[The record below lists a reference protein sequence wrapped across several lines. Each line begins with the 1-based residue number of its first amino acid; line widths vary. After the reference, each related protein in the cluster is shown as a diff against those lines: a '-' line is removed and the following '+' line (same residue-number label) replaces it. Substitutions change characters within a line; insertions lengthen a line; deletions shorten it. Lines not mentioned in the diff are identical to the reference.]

1 MKVLIMSKF
10 LKRVI
15 ILKSVDGGGQSC
27 ILKIESGLSGFSL
40 FLKCDEKFFNENYK
54 LAISDG
60 NDFSLQPVLSDQFC
74 SLDLSDQIIA
84 GIFKKDE
91 LIFFGASSPY
101 IDRKTLIDKKKDYE
115 DFIFESE
122 KNLENIYDD
131 DKIAT
136 ENYYDNRLID
146 KDLDDEEQTY
156 RNDETSPKDLSTQKE
171 RVQSE
176 KTFYDET
183 GFNAIKSQDDFYELQ
198 AKSRLSEL
206 FSVCEEV
213 ECLKSVI
220 PNSRF
225 VKVNYTNSSFYIVGI
240 IEENDKPKYIC
251 YGVSGVYGY
260 PPKSLSDFCHF
271 VPKSLFDLS
280 RDGYYMIFQSAKTGE
295 KITPSIDVF
304 GF

>member
-1 MKVLIMSKF
+1 MSKF

-15 ILKSVDGGGQSC
+15 ILKSTLFDGQTC
-27 ILKIESGLSGFSL
+27 ILKIESGVSGFSL
-40 FLKCDEKFFNENYK
+40 FLKCDEKYLSENYK

-60 NDFSLQPVLSDQFC
+60 NDFCLHPMLSEQFC

-101 IDRKTLIDKKKDYE
+101 IDRKTLIDKKKNYE
-115 DFIFESE
+115 EFIVESE
-122 KNLENIYDD
+122 KSLENIYDD

-156 RNDETSPKDLSTQKE
+156 RNDETSPKDLSTEKE
-171 RVQSE
+171 SAESE
-176 KTFYDET
+176 KTFDDET
-183 GFNAIKSQDDFYELQ
+183 SFNAIKSQVDFYELQ
-198 AKSRLSEL
+198 AKSRLIEL
-206 FSVCEEV
+206 FSRCEEV

-225 VKVNYTNSSFYIVGI
+225 VKVNYTNSTFYIVGI

-271 VPKSLFDLS
+271 IPKSLFNLS